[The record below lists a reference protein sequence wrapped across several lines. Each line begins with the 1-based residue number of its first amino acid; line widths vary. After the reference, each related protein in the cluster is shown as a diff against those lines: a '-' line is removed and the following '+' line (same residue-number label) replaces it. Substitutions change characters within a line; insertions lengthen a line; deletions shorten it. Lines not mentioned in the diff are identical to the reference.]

1 MDSII
6 LEAANPPVF
15 EWYVKNYGNL
25 FVDRV
30 RSFSAN
36 ACGGDSRP
44 SRVPGRGASHSD
56 DEAVW
61 RKGVLMLTCA

>member
-36 ACGGDSRP
+36 ACGGAHQGCLAAGLAIRMT
-44 SRVPGRGASHSD
+44 RRCGG
-56 DEAVW
+56 
-61 RKGVLMLTCA
+61 KGF

>member
-30 RSFSAN
+30 RTFGAN
-36 ACGGDSRP
+36 AGGGVFSRIK
-44 SRVPGRGASHSD
+44 GAWPRARHSD
-56 DEAVW
+56 
-61 RKGVLMLTCA
+61 